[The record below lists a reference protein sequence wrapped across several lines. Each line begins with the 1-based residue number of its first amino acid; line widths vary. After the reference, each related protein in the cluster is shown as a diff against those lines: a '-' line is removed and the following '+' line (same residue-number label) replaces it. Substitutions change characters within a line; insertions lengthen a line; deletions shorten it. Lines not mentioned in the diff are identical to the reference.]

1 MQFKPGDKVSILNES
16 GFCTFLGQ
24 KNNRALIQD
33 ENGFERE
40 VDYKYIV
47 RYNKFNVT
55 ETYLKQVDLT
65 QKKKIP
71 LKITS
76 SIQEIDLHIEVLL
89 EKSDH
94 LSAHDKFLF
103 QIEVFRKFT
112 NKMLKERQSKFVV
125 IHGAGE
131 GKLKSEIQSLLQSR
145 KGFRM
150 HDKHVTNGKVGA
162 SLIEIFLSEADEI

>member
-1 MQFKPGDKVSILNES
+1 MQFKPGDKVTILNES
-16 GFCTFLGQ
+16 GFYTFLGQ

-47 RYNKFNVT
+47 IYRKFNVT
-55 ETYLKQVDLT
+55 ETYLKSVDLS
-65 QKKKIP
+65 QKKSPIKMSLIIP
-71 LKITS
+71 
-76 SIQEIDLHIEVLL
+76 EIDLHIEVLL
-89 EKSDH
+89 AKSSH

-103 QIEVFRKFT
+103 QIEIFKKFT

-131 GKLKSEIQSLLQSR
+131 GKLKSEIQTLLQSK

-150 HDKHVTNGKVGA
+150 HDKHISNGKVGA
-162 SLIEIFLSEADEI
+162 SLIEVFLSEANDI